1 MVRLIPASS
10 IKYHGRRL
18 EGACSKAAL
27 RKSASPPRPRLALLS
42 PRWKA
47 MPHPGRRSSR
57 SSRRR
62 GAGGYRGPSCVCDRV
77 ADQRPEDALFDLE
90 EAFCLEP
97 IKVGDSVVL
106 ALPDELS
113 GEDQEALAK
122 ALRDWHRAKR
132 GLDEGD
138 MQRGEYVAWKDSFKA

>member
-1 MVRLIPASS
+1 M
-10 IKYHGRRL
+10 
-18 EGACSKAAL
+18 
-27 RKSASPPRPRLALLS
+27 
-42 PRWKA
+42 
-47 MPHPGRRSSR
+47 
-57 SSRRR
+57 
-62 GAGGYRGPSCVCDRV
+62 
-77 ADQRPEDALFDLE
+77 
-90 EAFCLEP
+90 
-97 IKVGDSVVL
+97 VL